1 MSSDKVSAV
10 CQPMKGS
17 FSASVNADVSQDSM
31 AEASIQS
38 GLLRLLRLGMNEDLY
53 VVNDVRKVSFIG
65 DRTSYNP
72 PPPVTSSSA
81 PASNRSL
88 GNAALATII
97 IAALVVFLIA
107 GFLIGRNQKRKRDE
121 HARGVMLDESYALD
135 EEDGKS
141 PNDGFRG
148 GTGVEG
154 SLAATDE
161 LALQPQHLVVPV
173 LTKSSEDGSG
183 PDEAN
188 ENSQVKAAPSEANCS
203 TARNSAAAKELA
215 AALEMATA
223 AAASA
228 EKAGEKVTGEK
239 INASAAETPSP
250 KKNKKKKRKKKGK
263 KATDSPDSLLSDSLR
278 KLDSIAE
285 ESEPSV
291 IDESSDSSTRSLT

>member
-1 MSSDKVSAV
+1 
-10 CQPMKGS
+10 MKGS
-17 FSASVNADVSQDSM
+17 LSASVNADVSKDSM
-31 AEASIQS
+31 AEASIKS

-72 PPPVTSSSA
+72 PPPVTSASA

-88 GNAALATII
+88 GNAPLAII
-97 IAALVVFLIA
+97 IVAALVVFLIA
-107 GFLIGRNQKRKRDE
+107 GFLIGRNRKRKRDE
-121 HARGVMLDESYALD
+121 HSRGVMLDESYALD

-148 GTGVEG
+148 VTGVEG

-188 ENSQVKAAPSEANCS
+188 ENSQVKAAPPSEANCS

-250 KKNKKKKRKKKGK
+250 KKKKKKRKKKGK

>member
-1 MSSDKVSAV
+1 
-10 CQPMKGS
+10 
-17 FSASVNADVSQDSM
+17 
-31 AEASIQS
+31 
-38 GLLRLLRLGMNEDLY
+38 
-53 VVNDVRKVSFIG
+53 
-65 DRTSYNP
+65 
-72 PPPVTSSSA
+72 
-81 PASNRSL
+81 
-88 GNAALATII
+88 
-97 IAALVVFLIA
+97 
-107 GFLIGRNQKRKRDE
+107 
-121 HARGVMLDESYALD
+121 
-135 EEDGKS
+135 
-141 PNDGFRG
+141 
-148 GTGVEG
+148 VEG

-173 LTKSSEDGSG
+173 LTKSGEDGSG

-203 TARNSAAAKELA
+203 TAMNSAAAKELA

-239 INASAAETPSP
+239 ITSSSAETPSP
-250 KKNKKKKRKKKGK
+250 KKKKKKKRKKKGK
-263 KATDSPDSLLSDSLR
+263 QATDSPDSLLSDSLR